1 MLPDHLLCQPLSTA
15 LDTHIQHH
23 IDQKTKPLGALGKL
37 ETLAAQVARIQ
48 QSMTPKADDAV
59 HLVFAADHGI
69 CAEGVSPFPS
79 AVTAQMVLNFLH
91 GGAAINVFCR
101 QNDAAFKVIN
111 AGVLGE
117 LPEHDDL
124 VDAPVRKG
132 TANFL
137 HEPAMTTDE
146 LMQCLNTG
154 ARMVDELAA
163 EAQVVSLGEMG
174 IGNTTTAA
182 ALVAAMLSLPAS
194 QVVGAGTGAD
204 EAMQAHKAEVIRSA
218 LQHHGLDSSDPLRIL
233 QTVGGLE
240 IAMMTGAYLR
250 AAALGKLILVDG
262 FIATSA
268 WAIAAALQPALRDYS
283 VFAHQ
288 SNEHGHA
295 LVLQKLN
302 VTPLL
307 HLDMRLGEGTGAIA
321 ALPLVRLAV
330 AFFNEMASFAD
341 AGVSES
347 NA

>member
-1 MLPDHLLCQPLSTA
+1 MLPDHLLCHPLSTA
-15 LDTHIQHH
+15 LDTRIQHH

-117 LPEHDDL
+117 LPEHPDL
-124 VDAPVRKG
+124 VNTPVRNG

-154 ARMVDELAA
+154 SRMVDEFAA
-163 EAQVVSLGEMG
+163 LAQVISLGEMG
-174 IGNTTTAA
+174 IGNTTASAA
-182 ALVAAMLSLPAS
+182 ILSALLHLPAA
-194 QVVGAGTGAD
+194 QTTGAGTGAD

-295 LVLQKLN
+295 VVLQKLE
-302 VTPLL
+302 VLPLL